1 MNQQQSTSDKAIKK
15 AIRDNMIAM
24 GYFNKPKVRVH
35 KSKKAYKRVKQF
47 KRIDDL

>member
-24 GYFNKPKVRVH
+24 GYFNKPKVQPH
-35 KSKKAYKRVKQF
+35 KSKKAYNRKNF
-47 KRIDDL
+47 KRIDEL